1 MKLII
6 AGSRPITDYSL
17 LVRAMDLTPYYSIIS
32 EIVSGNAQGVDL
44 LGERY
49 ARDHS
54 IPVHVFPAKWTE
66 HGLSA
71 GPRRNM
77 EMAAYSDALLAIWD
91 GHSKGTTHMV
101 DTMKRMNKPY
111 FVYCPIPNVEFSGNL
126 VHLATFPVI
135 RKVG

>member
-6 AGSRPITDYSL
+6 AGSRSITDYGVLIHAMALSPYMSL
-17 LVRAMDLTPYYSIIS
+17 IT
-32 EIVSGNAQGVDL
+32 EIVSGNAPGVDL

-49 ARDHS
+49 ARDRS

-77 EMAAYSDALLAIWD
+77 EMAAYSDALLALWS
-91 GHSKGTTHMV
+91 GTPKGTSHMI
-101 DTMKRMNKPY
+101 DTAKRMNKPY
-111 FVYCPIPNVEFSGNL
+111 FVYCPAQDVDFSGNL
-126 VHLATFPVI
+126 LYLTTFPVI
-135 RKVG
+135 R